1 MGHIPAGLTVR
12 ARGQEQTGRERLTSG
27 FQKFSIAQ
35 NFNKFENRQTLY
47 PGLKKNMKLFLGIE
61 VIKINTFN
69 FFDRIQNL
77 HRY

>member
-47 PGLKKNMKLFLGIE
+47 PGLKKNMKLF
-61 VIKINTFN
+61 
-69 FFDRIQNL
+69 
-77 HRY
+77 